1 MLPEYET
8 LPIIIFTGKSLSIQ
22 EEIRIKKYASAI
34 VLKTAE
40 SYQRLMDEIIHFLHL
55 VESEEDKKRKKS
67 ASFSV
72 TKDILLN
79 KRVLIVDDDIRNIFS
94 LTKLLEMHTMIVST
108 ASNGNEALE
117 MVNNN
122 TYDMILMD
130 MMMPELDGYMTMES
144 IRKNDQFLTL
154 PIIAVTAKTMLG
166 DRQKCIESGASD
178 YISKPVDSDQLIS
191 LMRVWLQKK

>member
-94 LTKLLEMHTMIVST
+94 
-108 ASNGNEALE
+108 
-117 MVNNN
+117 
-122 TYDMILMD
+122 
-130 MMMPELDGYMTMES
+130 PELDGYMTMES